1 LSISNLAVIIAFFY
15 SITQASLGGMYLFL
29 VIGLILTFF
38 NRKGNIA
45 YSVLVNY
52 HLNSSVIGDTVEG
65 KGILSEEN
73 EKEYRRKDL
82 RKKLQQGDFL

>member
-1 LSISNLAVIIAFFY
+1 
-15 SITQASLGGMYLFL
+15 MYLFL

-45 YSVLVNY
+45 HSVYVKAGQLPPT
-52 HLNSSVIGDTVEG
+52 NSSVIGHTVEG
-65 KGILSEEN
+65 KGILSEED
-73 EKEYRRKDL
+73 ETKKYKKRDL